1 MQKKGLDDLHE
12 MFGQNP
18 CMAFYHW
25 ILKMYQHLDNCPD
38 FHTTLE
44 SQCAPKFFDES
55 HVL

>member
-1 MQKKGLDDLHE
+1 MGLDDLHE

-18 CMAFYHW
+18 CMALYHW